1 MYLKHIRARNY
12 RVFGDGTSAPAL
24 DWELNPG
31 LNILVGEN
39 DAGKTGI
46 VDSLRQVLLTTSYE
60 NIRLFEQDFH
70 INGTERAQTLTIE
83 ATLCGLSPD
92 QEASVLEWLTLE
104 KDGTCSLILQLEARY
119 HSPQATKRARVDT
132 VVRTGTNGT
141 GPEVGYAV
149 RELVRATYLRPLR
162 DAEAEL
168 RPGRQSRLSQILG
181 VHNDIAGQEVNDFD
195 KASPKAI
202 PERLVGLM
210 AFAQHHLGEHEVVKG
225 VEKDINDNYLSQF
238 AFSGDKLQ
246 SRIRI
251 ASDLALTP
259 ILEKFEL
266 SLLPGTHI
274 HPDARCARG
283 LGYNNA
289 LFMATELVLLRDGE
303 ELALL
308 IVEEPEAHLHPQL
321 QERVM
326 DLLKEHSNADQ
337 AGKRVQVVMT
347 THSPS
352 LVSTARIED
361 MTLVHKGQTFPLAA
375 GKTKLKRT
383 DYSFLRRFIDAT
395 KANLFFA
402 RGVMMVEGPAEAILL
417 PAIAEMCGRSFS
429 KHGVSIVNVG
439 HTGLYHYARILQR
452 EGGGPDIPIPVVC
465 LTDRDI
471 VPDVAKSYVTAPA
484 KGQRFDSDYSASEM
498 ATLMRN
504 KKDRAEG
511 GRTIVCVS
519 DRWTFEY
526 DLALYG
532 CAELMHS
539 AITLAVKA
547 NSREERLD
555 EQDEVDTLAA
565 AKVSWATLMKA
576 GHAAEELASII
587 YRPLKVK
594 DASKAIAAQYAAYLV
609 CTGAYGEGDDL
620 LTKLPPYLQTALA
633 HLTSVPATKS
643 ASAPIVAGGV
653 AAPVAVT
660 TPSAP
665 EPEGGSASLVPVGA
679 GAVASIPSLPLS
691 SSPPIV
697 AAVPSEIPSVLRVPR
712 VSTPAVAAPA
722 QLVAIQPTNST
733 SPCIEAA
740 EKSEGAGE

>member
-12 RVFGDGTSAPAL
+12 RAFGDSASAPAL
-24 DWELNPG
+24 DWELNPK
-31 LNILVGEN
+31 LNILIGEN

-46 VDSLRQVLLTTSYE
+46 IDAIRQVLLTTSYE
-60 NIRLFEQDFH
+60 PVRLFEQDFH
-70 INGTERAQTLTIE
+70 LTGADRANTLNIE
-83 ATLCGLSPD
+83 ATLCGLNPD

-104 KDGTCSLILQLEARY
+104 RDGSCSLILHLEARY
-119 HSPQATKRARVDT
+119 HPAQATKRARVDT
-132 VVRTGTNGT
+132 IVRTGTNGT

-149 RELVRATYLRPLR
+149 RELVRVTYLKPLR

-181 VHNDIAGQEVNDFD
+181 AHNYIAGQEVNDFD
-195 KASPKAI
+195 KASPKEI

-210 AFAQHHLGEHEVVKG
+210 AFAQHHLGEHVVVKS

-238 AFSGDKLQ
+238 GFSGDDLQ

-251 ASDLALTP
+251 APDLALTP

-266 SLLPGTHI
+266 SLLPRGHI

-308 IVEEPEAHLHPQL
+308 LVEEPEAHLHPQL

-326 DLLKEHSNADQ
+326 DLLKEHSGEDQ
-337 AGKRVQVVMT
+337 GDKKVQVILT

-352 LVSTARIED
+352 LVSTARVED
-361 MTLVHKGQTFPLAA
+361 MTLVHKAMTFPLAV
-375 GKTKLKRT
+375 GKTKLKKA

-417 PAIAEMCGRSFS
+417 PALAEVCGRSFS
-429 KHGVSIVNVG
+429 KHGVSMVNVG

-471 VPDVAKSYVTAPA
+471 VPDAANSYVTKPS
-484 KGQRFDSDYSASEM
+484 KGKRFDSDYSGPEVAAVVQS
-498 ATLMRN
+498 
-504 KKDRAEG
+504 KKERAEG
-511 GRTIVCVS
+511 GNTIVCVS
-519 DRWTFEY
+519 DRWTLEY
-526 DLALYG
+526 DLALFG
-532 CAELMHS
+532 CAELMHL

-547 NSREERLD
+547 KSRDERLN

-565 AKVSWATLMKA
+565 AKLSWAKLKVA
-576 GHAAEELASII
+576 GHAPEILAAII
-587 YRPLKVK
+587 YRPLQVR
-594 DASKAIAAQYAAYLV
+594 DASKAIAAQYAAHLV
-609 CTGAYGEGDDL
+609 STGEFGEEDAL
-620 LTKLPPYLQTALA
+620 FKKLPPYLQTALA
-633 HLTSVPATKS
+633 HLTNAPITKSNGAHIATAGLSVPTPSVSSATVATLSSLPS
-643 ASAPIVAGGV
+643 ASITVSPISPMPSGPIGPTAIPAVPNVPHAAEPSASH
-653 AAPVAVT
+653 AAPVQITIRQGPDAAAAT
-660 TPSAP
+660 GIQ
-665 EPEGGSASLVPVGA
+665 GGD
-679 GAVASIPSLPLS
+679 
-691 SSPPIV
+691 
-697 AAVPSEIPSVLRVPR
+697 E
-712 VSTPAVAAPA
+712 
-722 QLVAIQPTNST
+722 
-733 SPCIEAA
+733 
-740 EKSEGAGE
+740 

>member
-1 MYLKHIRARNY
+1 MYLKCIRARNY
-12 RVFGDGTSAPAL
+12 RAFGDGTSAPAL

-46 VDSLRQVLLTTSYE
+46 VDSIRQVLLTTSYE
-60 NIRLFEQDFH
+60 PVRLFEQDFH
-70 INGTERAQTLTIE
+70 INGADRAHTLTIE

-104 KDGTCSLILQLEARY
+104 KGGTCSLILHLEARY
-119 HSPQATKRARVDT
+119 HPPQAKKRARVDT
-132 VVRTGTNGT
+132 IVRTGTNGT

-162 DAEAEL
+162 DAEGEL

-181 VHNDIAGQEVNDFD
+181 AHNDIAGQEVNDFD
-195 KASPKAI
+195 KASPKEI

-210 AFAQHHLGEHEVVKG
+210 AFAQHHLGEHEVMKG

-238 AFSGDKLQ
+238 AFSGDDLQ

-251 ASDLALTP
+251 APDLALTP

-266 SLLPGTHI
+266 SLTPGLHI

-289 LFMATELVLLRDGE
+289 LFMATELVLLRDGD

-308 IVEEPEAHLHPQL
+308 LVEEPEAHLHPQL

-326 DLLKEHSNADQ
+326 DLLKEHSNEEQAD
-337 AGKRVQVVMT
+337 KRVQVILT

-361 MTLVHKGQTFPLAA
+361 MTLVHKAQTFPLAA

-417 PAIAEMCGRSFS
+417 PAIAEICGRSFS
-429 KHGVSIVNVG
+429 KHGVSMVTVG
-439 HTGLYHYARILQR
+439 HTGLYHYARVLQR
-452 EGGGPDIPIPVVC
+452 EGGGPDIPVPVVC

-471 VPDVAKSYVTAPA
+471 VPDIAKSYVDA
-484 KGQRFDSDYSASEM
+484 KRFESDYSEAEKDK
-498 ATLMRN
+498 LVKN

-511 GRTIVCVS
+511 GKTIVCVS
-519 DRWTFEY
+519 DSWTLEY

-532 CAELMHS
+532 CAELMYL
-539 AITLAVKA
+539 AIALAVKA
-547 NSREERLD
+547 NSRDERLD

-565 AKVSWATLMKA
+565 AKVSWATLKAA
-576 GHAAEELASII
+576 GHAPDELASII

-594 DASKAIAAQYAAYLV
+594 EASKAIAAQYAAYLV
-609 CTGAYGEGDDL
+609 CTGAYGKGDAL
-620 LTKLPPYLQTALA
+620 FTKLPPYLQTALA
-633 HLTSVPATKS
+633 HLTSTPATKS
-643 ASAPIVAGGV
+643 AG
-653 AAPVAVT
+653 APVAAACATAPVALT
-660 TPSAP
+660 TSSVP
-665 EPEGGSASLVPVGA
+665 GSAVVSPSSEPVGA
-679 GAVASIPSLPLS
+679 GVVASIPSPPLPS
-691 SSPPIV
+691 TPPAV
-697 AAVPSEIPSVLRVPR
+697 LAVPSEVPSVLKVPR
-712 VSTPAVAAPA
+712 VFAPAAAAPA
-722 QLVAIQPTNST
+722 QPAAIPSATPKAPGTAVAKGT
-733 SPCIEAA
+733 A
-740 EKSEGAGE
+740 GAGE

>member
-1 MYLKHIRARNY
+1 MYLKHIRAKNFRA
-12 RVFGDGTSAPAL
+12 FGDGTTAPML

-46 VDSLRQVLLTTSYE
+46 VDSIRQVLLTTSYE
-60 NIRLFEQDFH
+60 PVRLFEQDFH
-70 INGTERAQTLTIE
+70 IHGADRASTLTIE

-92 QEASVLEWLTLE
+92 QEAAVLEWLTLE
-104 KDGTCSLILQLEARY
+104 KDDTCSLILHLEARY
-119 HSPQATKRARVDT
+119 HPPKATKRARVET
-132 VVRTGTNGT
+132 VIRTGTNGA
-141 GPEVGYAV
+141 GPEVGFAV

-181 VHNDIAGQEVNDFD
+181 AHNDIAGQETNDFD
-195 KASPKAI
+195 KASPTNI

-210 AFAQHHLGEHEVVKG
+210 AFAQHHLGEHDVLKG
-225 VEKDINDNYLSQF
+225 VEKDINDNYLGQF
-238 AFSGDKLQ
+238 AFAGDALQ

-251 ASDLALTP
+251 APDLALTP

-266 SLLPGTHI
+266 SLLPGAHI

-308 IVEEPEAHLHPQL
+308 LVEEPEAHLHPQL

-326 DLLKEHSNADQ
+326 DLLKEHSDESQ
-337 AGKRVQVVMT
+337 ASKRVQVILT

-352 LVSTARIED
+352 LVSNARIED
-361 MTLVHKGQTFPLAA
+361 MTLVHKAHAFPLAA

-417 PAIAEMCGRSFS
+417 PAIAETCGRSFS
-429 KHGVSIVNVG
+429 KHGVSMVNVG

-452 EGGGPDIPIPVVC
+452 EGGAPEIPIPVVC

-471 VPDVAKSYVTAPA
+471 VPDVANSYVA
-484 KGQRFDSDYSASEM
+484 KPKKGKRFESDYSAAE
-498 ATLMRN
+498 AAEFVQN

-511 GRTIVCVS
+511 GKTIVCVS
-519 DRWTFEY
+519 DSWTLEY
-526 DLALYG
+526 DLALHS
-532 CAELMHS
+532 CAELMYL
-539 AITLAVKA
+539 AITLAAKA
-547 NSREERLD
+547 KSRDERLD
-555 EQDEVDTLAA
+555 QKDEDDTLAA
-565 AKVSWATLMKA
+565 AKANWAALAAA
-576 GHAAEELASII
+576 GHSPEKLASII
-587 YRPLKVK
+587 YQPLQEKE
-594 DASKAIAAQYAAYLV
+594 ASKAIAAQYAAHLV
-609 CTGAYGEGDDL
+609 CTGAYGKDDTL
-620 LTKLPPYLQTALA
+620 FNKLPPYLQTALN
-633 HLTSVPATKS
+633 HLTTAPAPKPATATAAAASTAPAGAPGTASITIPPAALGGGAAADTTQAPSLAALTISNVASTTPATLVDSATTSVSVPVTLPS
-643 ASAPIVAGGV
+643 VPPTPHTDV
-653 AAPVAVT
+653 AAGP
-660 TPSAP
+660 
-665 EPEGGSASLVPVGA
+665 GGDA
-679 GAVASIPSLPLS
+679 
-691 SSPPIV
+691 
-697 AAVPSEIPSVLRVPR
+697 
-712 VSTPAVAAPA
+712 
-722 QLVAIQPTNST
+722 
-733 SPCIEAA
+733 
-740 EKSEGAGE
+740 K

>member
-12 RVFGDGTSAPAL
+12 RAFGDGASAPEL

-39 DAGKTGI
+39 DAGKTGV
-46 VDSLRQVLLTTSYE
+46 VDAIRQVLLTTSYE
-60 NIRLFEQDFH
+60 TIRLFEQDFH
-70 INGTERAQTLTIE
+70 IQDADRAHTLSIE
-83 ATLCGLSPD
+83 ATLCGLSVD
-92 QEASVLEWLTLE
+92 QEASVLEWLTLGE
-104 KDGTCSLILQLEARY
+104 DATCSLILHLEAHY
-119 HSPQATKRARVDT
+119 HTAQATKRARVDT
-132 VVRTGTNGT
+132 VVRTGINGT

-149 RELVRATYLRPLR
+149 RELVRATYLKPLR

-181 VHNDIAGQEVNDFD
+181 AHNNIAGQEVNDFD
-195 KASPKAI
+195 KGSPKDV
-202 PERLVGLM
+202 PQRLVGLM

-238 AFSGDKLQ
+238 AFSGDDLQ

-251 ASDLALTP
+251 APDLALTP

-266 SLLPGTHI
+266 SLLPGAHI

-308 IVEEPEAHLHPQL
+308 LVEEPEAHLHPQL

-326 DLLKEHSNADQ
+326 DLLKEHSNEKQ
-337 AGKRVQVVMT
+337 EQKRVQVIMT

-361 MTLVHKGQTFPLAA
+361 MTLMHKAQTFPLAA

-417 PAIAEMCGRSFS
+417 PAVAEMCGRSFS
-429 KHGVSIVNVG
+429 KHGVSMVNVG

-452 EGGGPDIPIPVVC
+452 EGTGPEIPIPVVC

-471 VPDVAKSYVTAPA
+471 VPDVAKKYVSPPA
-484 KGQRFDSDYSASEM
+484 KGKRFDSDYSAPEI
-498 ATLMRN
+498 AQLVQN

-511 GRTIVCVS
+511 GKTIVCVS
-519 DRWTFEY
+519 DRWTLEY
-526 DLALYG
+526 DLALHG
-532 CAELMHS
+532 CAKLMHV
-539 AITLAVKA
+539 AISLAVKA
-547 NSREERLD
+547 KSRDERLEEKD
-555 EQDEVDTLAA
+555 EIATLAA
-565 AKVSWATLMKA
+565 AKASWTNLKSE
-576 GHAAEELASII
+576 GHSAEALAAII
-587 YRPLKVK
+587 YRPLKV
-594 DASKAIAAQYAAYLV
+594 DEASKAITAQYAAHLV
-609 CTGAYGEGDDL
+609 CTGEYGRGEDL
-620 LTKLPPYLQTALA
+620 FKKLPPYLQAALS
-633 HLTSVPATKS
+633 HLTFAPAPQS
-643 ASAPIVAGGV
+643 AATTAPTAQAVSSGTAAGG
-653 AAPVAVT
+653 T
-660 TPSAP
+660 Q
-665 EPEGGSASLVPVGA
+665 EVG
-679 GAVASIPSLPLS
+679 
-691 SSPPIV
+691 
-697 AAVPSEIPSVLRVPR
+697 
-712 VSTPAVAAPA
+712 
-722 QLVAIQPTNST
+722 
-733 SPCIEAA
+733 
-740 EKSEGAGE
+740 K

>member
-12 RVFGDGTSAPAL
+12 RAFGDGTTAPAL
-24 DWELNPG
+24 DWELAPG

-46 VDSLRQVLLTTSYE
+46 IDAIRQVLLTTSYDP
-60 NIRLFEQDFH
+60 IRLFEQDFH
-70 INGTERAQTLTIE
+70 IQGTNRSHTLSIE

-92 QEASVLEWLTLE
+92 QEASVLEWLTLGE
-104 KDGTCSLILQLEARY
+104 DGTCSLILHLEARY
-119 HSPQATKRARVDT
+119 HPPQATKRARVET
-132 VVRTGTNGT
+132 IVRTGTNGT
-141 GPEVGYAV
+141 GPEVGFAV

-168 RPGRQSRLSQILG
+168 RSGRQSRLSQILG
-181 VHNDIAGQEVNDFD
+181 AHNQIAGQEVNDFEE
-195 KASPKAI
+195 ALPNNI

-210 AFAQHHLGEHEVVKG
+210 AFTQHHMGEHEVIKS

-238 AFSGDKLQ
+238 AFSGDSLQ

-251 ASDLALTP
+251 APNLALTP

-274 HPDARCARG
+274 DPNARCARG

-308 IVEEPEAHLHPQL
+308 LVEEPEAHLHPQL

-326 DLLKEHSNADQ
+326 DLLKEHSDNDQ
-337 AGKRVQVVMT
+337 AQKRVQVIMT

-361 MTLVHKGQTFPLAA
+361 MTLVHKAQTFPLAA

-402 RGVMMVEGPAEAILL
+402 RGVMMVEGPAEAIVL
-417 PAIAEMCGRSFS
+417 PAIAEMCNRSFS

-439 HTGLYHYARILQR
+439 NTGLYHYARILQR
-452 EGGGPDIPIPVVC
+452 DGAGPDIPIPVVC

-471 VPDVAKSYVTAPA
+471 VPDVANTYVSKPA
-484 KGQRFDSDYSASEM
+484 KGKRFDADYTAIERSQVVQ
-498 ATLMRN
+498 N

-511 GRTIVCVS
+511 GNTIVCVS
-519 DRWTFEY
+519 DRWTLEY

-532 CAELMHS
+532 CAKLMYL
-539 AITLAVKA
+539 AISLAVKA
-547 NSREERLD
+547 KSRDERLEETD
-555 EQDEVDTLAA
+555 ETATLAA
-565 AKVSWATLMKA
+565 AEVSWTILEKA
-576 GHAAEELASII
+576 GHSPEALAAII
-587 YRPLKVK
+587 YQPLYEKT
-594 DASKAIAAQYAAYLV
+594 ASKAIAAQYAAHLV
-609 CTGAYGEGDDL
+609 CTGEYGAGNDL
-620 LTKLPPYLQTALA
+620 FNKLPPYLQTALS
-633 HLTSVPATKS
+633 HLTTPPVPKPSTATVDSS
-643 ASAPIVAGGV
+643 ALSPIQST
-653 AAPVAVT
+653 PSETTVT
-660 TPSAP
+660 TIPSGQVTTTA
-665 EPEGGSASLVPVGA
+665 LGA
-679 GAVASIPSLPLS
+679 G
-691 SSPPIV
+691 
-697 AAVPSEIPSVLRVPR
+697 
-712 VSTPAVAAPA
+712 
-722 QLVAIQPTNST
+722 N
-733 SPCIEAA
+733 
-740 EKSEGAGE
+740 

>member
-1 MYLKHIRARNY
+1 MYLKHIRAKNY
-12 RVFGDGTSAPAL
+12 RAFGDGTSAPAL

-46 VDSLRQVLLTTSYE
+46 VDSIRQVLLTTSYE
-60 NIRLFEQDFH
+60 PVRLFEQDFH
-70 INGTERAQTLTIE
+70 INGADRAHTLTIE
-83 ATLCGLSPD
+83 ATLCALSPD

-104 KDGTCSLILQLEARY
+104 KDGTCSLILHLEARY
-119 HSPQATKRARVDT
+119 HPPQATKRARVDT

-168 RPGRQSRLSQILG
+168 RPGRQSRLSQILSA
-181 VHNDIAGQEVNDFD
+181 HNDIAGQEVNDFD
-195 KASPKAI
+195 KASPKDI

-225 VEKDINDNYLSQF
+225 VEKDINDNYLSPF
-238 AFSGDKLQ
+238 AFAGDALQ

-251 ASDLALTP
+251 APDLALTP

-266 SLLPGTHI
+266 SLLPGAHI
-274 HPDARCARG
+274 HPDARCTRG

-289 LFMATELVLLRDGE
+289 LFMAMELVLLRDGE

-308 IVEEPEAHLHPQL
+308 LVEEPEAHLHPQL

-326 DLLKEHSNADQ
+326 DLLKDHSDESQ
-337 AGKRVQVVMT
+337 GDKRVQVILT

-361 MTLVHKGQTFPLAA
+361 MTLVHKAQVSPLAV

-417 PAIAEMCGRSFS
+417 PSIAEMCGRSFS

-439 HTGLYHYARILQR
+439 HTGLFHYARILQR
-452 EGGGPDIPIPVVC
+452 EGSGSDIPIPVVC

-471 VPDVAKSYVTAPA
+471 VPDVAKSYVPKPA
-484 KGQRFDSDYSASEM
+484 KGKRFDSDYSAAEVVK
-498 ATLMRN
+498 LVQN

-519 DRWTFEY
+519 DRWTLEY
-526 DLALYG
+526 DLALHG
-532 CAELMHS
+532 CAELMYL

-547 NSREERLD
+547 NSRDERLD

-565 AKVSWATLMKA
+565 AKVSWAALKAA
-576 GHAAEELASII
+576 GHIPDELASII
-587 YRPLKVK
+587 YRPLKVNE
-594 DASKAIAAQYAAYLV
+594 ASKAIAAQYAAHLV
-609 CTGAYGEGDDL
+609 CTGAYGEGDAL
-620 LTKLPPYLQTALA
+620 FTKLPPYLQTALS
-633 HLTSVPATKS
+633 HLTIAPAAKSATTPAAVGSVAVPAVTPVLPVPG
-643 ASAPIVAGGV
+643 AATVALSP
-653 AAPVAVT
+653 APVC
-660 TPSAP
+660 
-665 EPEGGSASLVPVGA
+665 A
-679 GAVASIPSLPLS
+679 GAVGAIPAQPLPPTPQAIPAWPSTIPSTPKVS
-691 SSPPIV
+691 AAAPANV
-697 AAVPSEIPSVLRVPR
+697 AAVQSAIA
-712 VSTPAVAAPA
+712 TPLGTVAATGA
-722 QLVAIQPTNST
+722 EGT
-733 SPCIEAA
+733 S
-740 EKSEGAGE
+740 K

>member
-1 MYLKHIRARNY
+1 MYLKHVRATNY
-12 RVFGDGTSAPAL
+12 RAFGDGASAPVL

-39 DAGKTGI
+39 DAGKSGI
-46 VDSLRQVLLTTSYE
+46 VDSIRQVLLTTSYE
-60 NIRLFEQDFH
+60 PVRLFEQDFH
-70 INGTERAQTLTIE
+70 ISGASRASTLNIE
-83 ATLCGLSPD
+83 VKLCGLSPD

-104 KDGTCSLILQLEARY
+104 KDGTCSLILHLEARF
-119 HSPQATKRARVDT
+119 HAPQSTKRARVET
-132 VVRTGTNGT
+132 VVRTGPNGS

-149 RELVRATYLRPLR
+149 RELVRATYLKPLR

-181 VHNDIAGQEVNDFD
+181 AHHDIAGQEVNDFD
-195 KASPKAI
+195 KASPKDI
-202 PERLVGLM
+202 PARLAGLM

-238 AFSGDKLQ
+238 AFAGDALQ

-251 ASDLALTP
+251 TPDLALTP

-266 SLLPGTHI
+266 SLLPGAHI

-308 IVEEPEAHLHPQL
+308 LVEEPEAHLHPQL

-326 DLLKEHSNADQ
+326 DLLKDYSDASQ
-337 AGKRVQVVMT
+337 AEKRVQVILT

-361 MTLVHKGQTFPLAA
+361 MTLVHKAQAYPLAV

-417 PAIAEMCGRSFS
+417 PALAEMCGRSFS
-429 KHGVSIVNVG
+429 KHGVSMVNVG

-452 EGGGPDIPIPVVC
+452 EGSGADIPIPVVC

-471 VPDVAKSYVTAPA
+471 VPDIAKSYVPKPA
-484 KGQRFDSDYSASEM
+484 KGKRFDSDYSPAEM
-498 ATLMRN
+498 ATVVQN

-511 GRTIVCVS
+511 GKTIVCVS
-519 DRWTFEY
+519 DRWTLEY

-532 CAELMHS
+532 CAELVHH
-539 AITLAVKA
+539 AIALAVKA
-547 NSREERLD
+547 NSRDERLD
-555 EQDEVDTLAA
+555 EKDETDTLAA
-565 AKVSWATLMKA
+565 AKLSWVTLKAA
-576 GHAAEELASII
+576 GHTSDELASII
-587 YRPLKVK
+587 YQPLQMK
-594 DASKAIAAQYAAYLV
+594 DASKAIAAQYVAQLV
-609 CTGAYGEGDDL
+609 CTGAYGEGDAL
-620 LTKLPPYLQTALA
+620 FTKLPPYLQAALN
-633 HLTSVPATKS
+633 HLTIAPATKS
-643 ASAPIVAGGV
+643 ATSPAGVGKVVAP
-653 AAPVAVT
+653 AAMPVLAVLDAT
-660 TPSAP
+660 
-665 EPEGGSASLVPVGA
+665 
-679 GAVASIPSLPLS
+679 ASIPSPAPVDTGAAISVPALPL
-691 SSPPIV
+691 PPTLP
-697 AAVPSEIPSVLRVPR
+697 AIPSKP
-712 VSTPAVAAPA
+712 
-722 QLVAIQPTNST
+722 ST
-733 SPCIEAA
+733 SKISAVTPQHVTTAQSAIATAPDAGAA
-740 EKSEGAGE
+740 TDAEGDSE